1 MLLCYV
7 MYVMSSTNLLPC
19 YRGFT
24 SVRLGTDYLSVGNVL
39 LVRWERTV
47 SPLGTYWSCDPMKL
61 KK

>member
-24 SVRLGTDYLSVGNVL
+24 SVRLVTDYLSVRNVL
-39 LVRWERTV
+39 PVRWERTGV
-47 SPLGTYWSCDPMKL
+47 VTQ
-61 KK
+61 

>member
-7 MYVMSSTNLLPC
+7 
-19 YRGFT
+19 
-24 SVRLGTDYLSVGNVL
+24 

>member
-7 MYVMSSTNLLPC
+7 MYVMSST
-19 YRGFT
+19 
-24 SVRLGTDYLSVGNVL
+24 
-39 LVRWERTV
+39 RWERTV